1 MKLHG
6 RKPVNGQAA
15 AKAAPPAAKEA
26 GSPPPDLVDTL
37 LPTIQSALD
46 RAHVCVELLDARD
59 PLTFRSAFLENAIL
73 EGSES
78 TVGKAKGWQDKLLI
92 VLNKADLV
100 PREAAEAWLRAIKE
114 EFKGNKNVQV
124 CLFKSS
130 MTNTGEKTSA
140 AGFNPGVP
148 IGTDGLV
155 SILRTWAS
163 EKAGAEK
170 KQKKALSEDEGLVVS
185 VLGQPNVGK
194 SSFINTLLG
203 RPVHPTAATAKT
215 SGTAPTT
222 LTPSESVLPLSVSGP
237 TRISIIDTPGWEF
250 NPPDVDA
257 EMERQEET
265 EEIEEQD
272 AIWDELEQLVA
283 RDMLTRNLGR
293 IDKVKDAYPLGE
305 SRDDTMSAFANVFY
319 SQAIDQAS
327 QYAGSHARIHRAR
340 LRCR

>member
-1 MKLHG
+1 M
-6 RKPVNGQAA
+6 
-15 AKAAPPAAKEA
+15 
-26 GSPPPDLVDTL
+26 
-37 LPTIQSALD
+37 
-46 RAHVCVELLDARD
+46 
-59 PLTFRSAFLENAIL
+59 
-73 EGSES
+73 
-78 TVGKAKGWQDKLLI
+78 I

-130 MTNTGEKTSA
+130 MTNTGQKATA
-140 AGFNPGVP
+140 TTGLNPGIP
-148 IGTDGLV
+148 IGKDGLV

-163 EKAGAEK
+163 EKAAADK
-170 KQKKALSEDEGLVVS
+170 KQKKASTPEDEGLVIS

-222 LTPSESVLPLSVSGP
+222 LTPSESVLPLAVSGP

-257 EMERQEET
+257 EMERTQEVDA
-265 EEIEEQD
+265 IEEQN

-293 IDKVKDAYPLGE
+293 IDKVKDSYPLGTCVRWLLFHVLT
-305 SRDDTMSAFANVFY
+305 SRIVKQLIKRANVQDLTLAYTVPAFVAGDVEGFLTGVAR
-319 SQAIDQAS
+319 SQ
-327 QYAGSHARIHRAR
+327 GR
-340 LRCR
+340 LKKVSRTRGYPV

>member
-1 MKLHG
+1 
-6 RKPVNGQAA
+6 
-15 AKAAPPAAKEA
+15 
-26 GSPPPDLVDTL
+26 LVDTL

-46 RAHVCVELLDARD
+46 RANVCVELLDARD
-59 PLTFRSAFLENAIL
+59 PPTFRSAFLENAIL
-73 EGSES
+73 EGSQS

-130 MTNTGEKTSA
+130 MTNTGQKATA
-140 AGFNPGVP
+140 TTGLNPGIP
-148 IGTDGLV
+148 IGKDGLV

-163 EKAGAEK
+163 EKAAADK
-170 KQKKALSEDEGLVVS
+170 KQKKAPAPEDEGLVIS

-215 SGTAPTT
+215 SGTVPTT
-222 LTPSESVLPLSVSGP
+222 LTPSESVLPLAVSGP

-257 EMERQEET
+257 EMERQEDAEA
-265 EEIEEQD
+265 IEEQS

-305 SRDDTMSAFANVFY
+305 FRVTVIHCSMLTGPQSSNSSSVP
-319 SQAIDQAS
+319 I
-327 QYAGSHARIHRAR
+327 ARI
-340 LRCR
+340 